1 MLKRIISAVLL
12 CGLASASQAI
22 DLSGPRDEKADMEEM
37 AMAMLYAPLAERIYD
52 IKALVMLSNTP
63 EELAKYSNDQ
73 IKLKKLSFD
82 ETKYELVYDFELT
95 VPEDMNG
102 PEVIGNYARRMRYFM
117 NDEDCR
123 VMNFT
128 HAEVANRYIIKNAA
142 DGSILA
148 DFITSLNL
156 CNRTVTIPYAH

>member
-22 DLSGPRDEKADMEEM
+22 DLSGPRDEAADREEM

-82 ETKYELVYDFELT
+82 EARYELVYDFELI
-95 VPEDMNG
+95 VPEDKNSE
-102 PEVIGNYARRMRYFM
+102 EVLTNYARRMRMVM
-117 NDEDCR
+117 NDEDCS

-128 HAEVANRYIIKNAA
+128 HAEVANHYIIRNAA
-142 DGSILA
+142 DGRVLT

-156 CNRTVTIPYAH
+156 CNRTVTVPYAH